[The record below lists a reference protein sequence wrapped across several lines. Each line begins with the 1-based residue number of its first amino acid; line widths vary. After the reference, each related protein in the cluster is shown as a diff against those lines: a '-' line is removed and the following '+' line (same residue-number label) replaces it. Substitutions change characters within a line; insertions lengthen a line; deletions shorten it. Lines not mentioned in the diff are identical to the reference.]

1 MTVSPAIVSDLCDKE
16 YIPPRLV
23 QLKLRLLIKC
33 VQLQGENDLRRDVLR
48 KKANTRGTNIPG
60 AWCWVAAMSSSPA
73 SKFTPSLSQRSSCSS
88 VSTTTAAVSEGLVQP
103 VVGRGPAALTKAM
116 TQSRG
121 RRPLFLRNL
130 LCVPSPWWYLKD
142 GYEETVTGLLDNS
155 RATAVVGDR
164 AFTSPGVAIAAHLAR
179 TGFSRRP
186 AQDCRG

>member
-1 MTVSPAIVSDLCDKE
+1 MSRCFEIEGK
-16 YIPPRLV
+16 YPRNKHPRSVVLGGSHVLV
-23 QLKLRLLIKC
+23 ACQQVHAKSSTQLLLVC
-33 VQLQGENDLRRDVLR
+33 LNDHCSCIGRWR
-48 KKANTRGTNIPG
+48 
-60 AWCWVAAMSSSPA
+60 WSS
-73 SKFTPSLSQRSSCSS
+73 
-88 VSTTTAAVSEGLVQP
+88 LVQP

-142 GYEETVTGLLDNS
+142 GYEATVSGLLDNS